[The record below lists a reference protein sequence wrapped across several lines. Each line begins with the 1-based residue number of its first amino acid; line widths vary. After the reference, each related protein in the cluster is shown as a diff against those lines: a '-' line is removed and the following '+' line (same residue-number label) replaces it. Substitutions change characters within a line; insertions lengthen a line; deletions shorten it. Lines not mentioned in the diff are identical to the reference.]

1 MRPRSGFMSSTTPW
15 KLTNGPSTTRT
26 LSPRWNTDLGL
37 GFSAPASMFRMI
49 SSTWSG
55 GSATGLLPE
64 PTKPVTL
71 GVERTRCQVS
81 SVSSISTST
90 YPGKNFCSVSR
101 FCLLRTS
108 TTFSVG
114 TSTRVI
120 FSPMPKIL
128 ARDWIASATLF
139 SKPEYVWTTNHC
151 LFVVVASPLISD
163 SFPSAAENPLD
174 RPRQRDVDRTQEERQ
189 HHRDHDDHD
198 RGVDQL
204 LSARPADLAELRQDV
219 QHELPDPCDRLHPRL
234 PSFPRRSVA
243 GVEGFEPPSPG
254 FSSEGVSPPSEAPPR
269 LRGQSPRSNLVIPA
283 QWQGWRDSNPHPPDL
298 ESGALAVRATPL
310 SPPPRRYFVSLW
322 GVC

>member
-55 GSATGLLPE
+55 GSAAGLWPE

-114 TSTRVI
+114 TSTRLI

-151 LFVVVASPLISD
+151 LFVVVVSPLISD
-163 SFPSAAENPLD
+163 SFPPAQDPLD
-174 RPRQRDVDRTQEERQ
+174 RPRQHDVDRAQEQRQ
-189 HHRDHDDHD
+189 DDGDHDDDH
-198 RGVDQL
+198 RGVDQFL
-204 LSARPADLAELRQDV
+204 PARPRHLPEFRQDLLD
-219 QHELPDPCDRLHPRL
+219 EFLDPRHYLHP
-234 PSFPRRSVA
+234 PTSRRWQ
-243 GVEGFEPPSPG
+243 GWRIRTPSPG
-254 FSSEGVSPPSEAPPR
+254 FPSAGVSPP
-269 LRGQSPRSNLVIPA
+269 LK
-283 QWQGWRDSNPHPPDL
+283 
-298 ESGALAVRATPL
+298 TPL
-310 SPPPRRYFVSLW
+310 GCAGKARARTRGSSMLSGRVGGIRTPIPRIWSPVL
-322 GVC
+322 